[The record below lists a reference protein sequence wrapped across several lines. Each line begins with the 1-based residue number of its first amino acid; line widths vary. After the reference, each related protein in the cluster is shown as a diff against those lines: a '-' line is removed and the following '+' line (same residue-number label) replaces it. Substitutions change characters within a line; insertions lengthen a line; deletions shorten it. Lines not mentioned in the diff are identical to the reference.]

1 MMLQLLPLLIIT
13 EAFCLYHAYT
23 NKAEQKWFY
32 LILFLPFIGCGIYL
46 YHHFYSRK
54 NLETISEGVK
64 AVINTNYQVENLEKG
79 VEFADTI
86 ENKSMLADKYVEMK
100 RYDDA
105 ITLYESCLEGFNHDN
120 PEIISRLVKVNQIQ
134 GNYENSV
141 FYAEK
146 IENNIDFMNSEE
158 KSYYAWSLF
167 ELGRSETAEEKFKE
181 MDRTFSN
188 YFQRLQYSRFLHKS
202 GRREESLDKLT
213 QLINEFDQMGSQ
225 EKRFHR
231 DVQQAIRG
239 LQSEVSREKI

>member
-1 MMLQLLPLLIIT
+1 MLRLLPLLILI

-32 LILFLPFIGCGIYL
+32 MIIFLPFIGCGMYL

-64 AVINTNYQVENLEKG
+64 GVINNTNYQVENLEKG

-105 ITLYESCLEGFNHDN
+105 MALYESCLEGFNHDN
-120 PEIISRLVKVNQIQ
+120 PEIISSLVKVNQIQ
-134 GNYENSV
+134 GNYEKSV
-141 FYAEK
+141 FYGEQIKDNTEFINA
-146 IENNIDFMNSEE
+146 EE
-158 KSYYAWSLF
+158 KAYYAWSLY
-167 ELGRSETAEEKFKE
+167 ELGKVESAEESFKE

-202 GRREESLDKLT
+202 GRKEESLGKLNE
-213 QLINEFDQMGSQ
+213 LINEFDQMASQ

-239 LQSEVSREKI
+239 FHSEVSRERI